1 MSSKEFD
8 NSIKNIEIC
17 LQDLENKNLLVN
29 CSRNLK
35 RQIQSLIFRLVELKI
50 KKGIECNQPLKI
62 IFLNCQENYWF
73 NRYIQYSEFFRYV
86 KKHLKTNE

>member
-1 MSSKEFD
+1 MSSKNFD
-8 NSIKNIEIC
+8 KSIKLIEIC

-35 RQIQSLIFRLVELKI
+35 RQIQSLIFKLVELKI
-50 KKGIECNQPLKI
+50 KKGIKADQPLKI

-73 NRYIQYSEFFRYV
+73 NRYIQYSTFFRYV
-86 KKHLKTNE
+86 KKTFKNK